1 MPLPELNQIGSWLG
15 EGTIPLSLIHAPAP
29 KRVGHI
35 LYPGLTTAEEGG
47 GGGGMAPEGLGPSV
61 HSAQCDMRPS
71 CLTLENLCCML
82 GGKERSWSYAK
93 GRTVPVCSSMMPA
106 ANFRTLL
113 SR

>member
-47 GGGGMAPEGLGPSV
+47 GGGAWLLRAWGHQSI
-61 HSAQCDMRPS
+61 
-71 CLTLENLCCML
+71 
-82 GGKERSWSYAK
+82 
-93 GRTVPVCSSMMPA
+93 
-106 ANFRTLL
+106 LL
-113 SR
+113 SATCALHV